1 VKVNVMRYFVKG
13 LLFASLC
20 VAPLAFAHV
29 GSPDVFYEGDA
40 GPYHLLI
47 TVRPPGMVPGIAQVE
62 IRSTSAP
69 MSAVKVVPVY
79 LTAKDTGLPPTPDP
93 MQPVAGDPQSF
104 SGKVW
109 LMASGSWEIRV
120 QADGPQGKGELALPV
135 PAFARR
141 TLPMQKALGGLLFG
155 LMLFLSF
162 GVVAIAGAAAR
173 EGQLQPGDPG
183 SDKNKRTGR
192 IATAVTAAVVI
203 GLLALGNWWW
213 NVAAADLTQGMLY
226 KAPPLTTSLKGDRLT
241 LRMAENFWHERRKDS
256 WSMKLVPDHG
266 HVMHLFMLRSPGLD
280 PFYHLHPEQNS
291 DGSFAIE
298 LPPTSAGHY
307 QVFAD
312 IVRESGFPET
322 MVTEID
328 LPDLSGKPL
337 TGDDSEAEGNAIANG
352 ATPGTEVAQLPDG
365 ARMVWNHD
373 ASQPSVGKLT
383 WFRFR
388 VEDSNGKP
396 VNDLEPYM
404 GMAGHA
410 VFVRSDRSVF
420 AHVHPAGSVPMAA
433 LAIVQKDIKPI
444 GMGMDKDHGMVHA
457 PSMPAEISFPYGFPQ
472 TGDYRIFVQVK
483 RGGQVETG
491 VFDTRIAN

>member
-1 VKVNVMRYFVKG
+1 MQSLIRV
-13 LLFASLC
+13 LLFLALC
-20 VAPLAFAHV
+20 LPLLAFAHV

-47 TVRPPGMVPGIAQVE
+47 TVRPPGMIPGVAQVE

-69 MSAVKVVPVY
+69 MSAIEVVPVY
-79 LTAKDTGLPPTPDP
+79 LTAKDTGLPPASDP
-93 MQPVAGDPQSF
+93 MQPVPGDPQSF

-120 QADGPQGKGELALPV
+120 KADGPQGKGELALPV

-141 TLPMQKALGGLLFG
+141 TLPMQKVLGGLLFG

-162 GVVAIAGAAAR
+162 GVVAIAGASAR
-173 EGQLQPGDPG
+173 EGRLQPGDLA
-183 SDKNKRTGR
+183 STKNKRSGR
-192 IATAVTAAVVI
+192 VVMAVTALVVI

-213 NVAAADLTQGMLY
+213 NVAAADLAHDMLY
-226 KAPPLTTSLKGDRLT
+226 KAPPLTTSLQGSRLT
-241 LRMAENFWHERRKDS
+241 LRMADNFWHELRKDS
-256 WSMKLVPDHG
+256 WSMRLVPDHG
-266 HVMHLFMLRSPGLD
+266 HVMHLFLLRMPGLD
-280 PFYHLHPEQNS
+280 RLYHLHPEQNV
-291 DGSFAIE
+291 DGSFVID

-337 TGDDSEAEGNAIANG
+337 TGDDSEASGNAIA
-352 ATPGTEVAQLPDG
+352 TGTTTRAEVAQLPDG
-365 ARMVWNHD
+365 ARMVWERD
-373 ASQPSVGKLT
+373 TSQPAVGKLA

-388 VEDSNGKP
+388 VEDSGGKP

-433 LAIVQKDIKPI
+433 LAIVQKDIKPMD
-444 GMGMDKDHGMVHA
+444 MGHNMVRPA
-457 PSMPAEISFPYGFPQ
+457 SLPAEVSFPYGFPQ
-472 TGDYRIFVQVK
+472 AGDYRIFVQVK
-483 RGGQVETG
+483 RAGRIETG
-491 VFDTRIAN
+491 VFDTQIAN

>member
-1 VKVNVMRYFVKG
+1 MKKLMRLIVRA
-13 LLFASLC
+13 LLIAC
-20 VAPLAFAHV
+20 VFLGAPALAHV

-47 TVRPPGMVPGIAQVE
+47 TVRPPGMIPGVAQVE
-62 IRSTSAP
+62 IRSTTAP
-69 MSAVKVVPVY
+69 MSAVQVVPVY
-79 LTAKDTGLPPTPDP
+79 LTAKDAGLPPTPDP
-93 MQPVAGDPQSF
+93 MQPVPGDPQSF

-141 TLPMQKALGGLLFG
+141 TLPMQRALGGLLFG

-173 EGQLQPGDPG
+173 EGQLQPGE
-183 SDKNKRTGR
+183 SESAKNKRNGR
-192 IATAVTAAVVI
+192 IAVVVTALVVI
-203 GLLALGNWWW
+203 TLLALGNWWW
-213 NVAAADLTQGMLY
+213 NVAAADLATGMLY
-226 KAPPLTTSLKGDRLT
+226 KAPPLTASLDRDNGQLT
-241 LRMAENFWHERRKDS
+241 LRMAENFWHERRKDA
-256 WSMKLVPDHG
+256 WSMRLVPDHG
-266 HVMHLFMLRSPGLD
+266 HVMHLFLLRTPGLEQ
-280 PFYHLHPEQNS
+280 FYHLHPELNA
-291 DGSFAIE
+291 DGSFTVS
-298 LPPTSAGHY
+298 LPHISAGHY

-328 LPDLSGKPL
+328 LPEVTGKVL
-337 TGDDSEAEGNAIANG
+337 TGDDSVASARAITASPASG
-352 ATPGTEVAQLPDG
+352 AQVAQLPDG
-365 ARMVWNHD
+365 SRMVWERD
-373 ASQPSVGKLT
+373 GTQPAVGKLG

-433 LAIVQKDIKPI
+433 LALVQKDVKPTD
-444 GMGMDKDHGMVHA
+444 MDMNHGMAHPA
-457 PSMPAEISFPYGFPQ
+457 TTPAEVSFPYGFPQ
-472 TGDYRIFVQVK
+472 PGDYRIFVQVK
-483 RGGQVETG
+483 RSGQIETG

>member
-1 VKVNVMRYFVKG
+1 MRSPARVLFVA
-13 LLFASLC
+13 LLCA
-20 VAPLAFAHV
+20 APSALAHV

-47 TVRPPGMVPGIAQVE
+47 TVRPPGMIPGVAQVE
-62 IRSTSAP
+62 IRSTSAS
-69 MSAVKVVPVY
+69 MSSVEAVPVY
-79 LTAKDTGLPPTPDP
+79 LTAKDTGLPPTPDL
-93 MQPVAGDPQSF
+93 MQPVPSDPQSF
-104 SGKVW
+104 NGKLW

-120 QADGPQGKGELALPV
+120 KADGPQGRGELALPV

-173 EGQLQPGDPG
+173 EGQLQSGAVP
-183 SDKNKRTGR
+183 SNKNARNGR
-192 IATAVTAAVVI
+192 IAIAVTSIVVI

-213 NVAAADLTQGMLY
+213 NVAAADLAHSMLY
-226 KAPPLTTSLKGDRLT
+226 KAPPLNASLESGRLT
-241 LRMAENFWHERRKDS
+241 LRMAEDSWHERRKDS

-266 HVMHLFMLRSPGLD
+266 HVMHLFLLRTPGLD
-280 PFYHLHPEQNS
+280 RFYHLHPEQNA
-291 DGSFAIE
+291 DGSFAIA

-328 LPDLSGKPL
+328 LPEMSGKPL
-337 TGDDSEAEGNAIANG
+337 TGDDSDSGSNAIAPG
-352 ATPGTEVAQLPDG
+352 ATGGTEVAQLPDG
-365 ARMVWNHD
+365 ARMVWVHD
-373 ASQPSVGKLT
+373 TSQPAVGKLT

-388 VEDSNGKP
+388 VENSTGKP
-396 VNDLEPYM
+396 VSDLEPYM

-410 VFVRSDRSVF
+410 VFVRSDRAVF

-433 LAIVQKDIKPI
+433 LAIVQKDVKP
-444 GMGMDKDHGMVHA
+444 MDMDRDHSMVHA
-457 PSMPAEISFPYGFPQ
+457 AAIPAEVSFPYGFPQ
-472 TGDYRIFVQVK
+472 AGDYRIFVQVK
-483 RGGQVETG
+483 RRGQIETG

>member
-1 VKVNVMRYFVKG
+1 MRSLVRI
-13 LLFASLC
+13 LLFALLC
-20 VAPLAFAHV
+20 LAPSAFAHV

-47 TVRPPGMVPGIAQVE
+47 TVRPPGMIPGVAEVE

-93 MQPVAGDPQSF
+93 MQPVPGDPQSF

-109 LMASGSWEIRV
+109 LMASGSWEVRV
-120 QADGPQGKGELALPV
+120 EADGPQGKGELALPV

-141 TLPMQKALGGLLFG
+141 TLPMQRALGGLLFG

-162 GVVAIAGAAAR
+162 GMVAIAGAAAR
-173 EGQLQPGDPG
+173 EGLLQPGDSASP
-183 SDKNKRTGR
+183 KNKRNGR
-192 IATAVTAAVVI
+192 IVMAVAALAVI

-213 NVAAADLTQGMLY
+213 NVEAADLAHSMLY
-226 KAPPLTTSLKGDRLT
+226 KAPPLTASLDNDSGRLT

-266 HVMHLFMLRSPGLD
+266 HVMHLFLLRTPGLD
-280 PFYHLHPEQNS
+280 RFYHLHPEQNA

-307 QVFAD
+307 QLFAD

-328 LPDLSGKPL
+328 LPEMTGKPL
-337 TGDDSEAEGNAIANG
+337 TGDDSEVNGSAIADAASSG
-352 ATPGTEVAQLPDG
+352 AEAAQLPDG
-365 ARMVWNHD
+365 GRMVWERD
-373 ASQPSVGKLT
+373 SVQPAIGKLE

-388 VEDSNGKP
+388 VEDSSGTP

-433 LAIVQKDIKPI
+433 LAIVQKDIKP
-444 GMGMDKDHGMVHA
+444 MAMDKDHGMVHQA
-457 PSMPAEISFPYGFPQ
+457 AVPAEVSFPYGFPQ
-472 TGDYRIFVQVK
+472 AGDYRIFVQVK
-483 RGGQVETG
+483 RGGRIETG